1 LNVAQ
6 ERLHKLTDII
16 PQTRI
21 LNCHRTVV
29 LELWICPSFR
39 SLAETGSK
47 PSPDLA
53 TKLLPFSPLIAQKTL
68 LVDLDGLQVS
78 TWVAPIVQPVL
89 NQLQVVAHT
98 ATVDPHP
105 VDAFNPITLQ
115 PILFQG

>member
-1 LNVAQ
+1 MDDVDHNALAHGAEQVYCY
-6 ERLHKLTDII
+6 LPVSGTF
-16 PQTRI
+16 
-21 LNCHRTVV
+21 V

-53 TKLLPFSPLIAQKTL
+53 TKLLSFSPLIAQKTL

>member
-6 ERLHKLTDII
+6 QRLHKLTDII

-78 TWVAPIVQPVL
+78 TWVAPIVGL
-89 NQLQVVAHT
+89 YHRFGHKGASSRGEGLAKT
-98 ATVDPHP
+98 WGYTG
-105 VDAFNPITLQ
+105 L
-115 PILFQG
+115 